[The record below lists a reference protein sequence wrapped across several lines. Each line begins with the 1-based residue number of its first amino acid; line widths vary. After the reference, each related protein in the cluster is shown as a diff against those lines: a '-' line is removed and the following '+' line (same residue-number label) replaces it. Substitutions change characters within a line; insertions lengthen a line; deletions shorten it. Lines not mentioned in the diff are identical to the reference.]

1 MKTVII
7 RDDDVS
13 YFTSPAQ
20 LETIYGRLWHA
31 NIPVCFA
38 VIPEQRADVRVL
50 HRESQPFDPSV
61 PKQYR
66 GQAKSFPL
74 ADNSE
79 LCEFLNDK
87 AKNGLVEVC
96 LHGFHHTY
104 YEFDS
109 HDETLLNQKIE
120 HGLTQLRTAMPD
132 AKIRTFIAPYDVIS
146 PTAFNLLLKHNF
158 NICTCTAS
166 LKATPYA
173 TLQSYQRTAL
183 SPTQYLY
190 ACDEYFF
197 SRHST
202 PEDGLTLAQSRLQN
216 DLIIAINHYWT
227 FFYDW
232 QGEWAAMLDAW
243 HQYVDNLLALQ
254 DVTFG
259 TFGED

>member
-20 LETIYGRLWHA
+20 LETIYGRLWLA

-38 VIPEQRADVRVL
+38 VIPAPRADVRVL
-50 HRESQPFDPSV
+50 HREGQPLDPGVS
-61 PKQYR
+61 KQYR

-74 ADNSE
+74 TDNPS

-96 LHGFHHTY
+96 LHGFNHTY
-104 YEFDS
+104 YEFGSD
-109 HDETLLNQKIE
+109 DEILLNQKIE
-120 HGLTQLRTAMPD
+120 QGLTQLHTAMPD

-146 PTAFNLLLKHNF
+146 PTAFDLLLKHNF
-158 NICTCTAS
+158 NICTCTES
-166 LKATPYA
+166 LKDTPYA
-173 TLQSYQRTAL
+173 TLQSYQYTNL
-183 SPTQYLY
+183 SPSQRLY

-197 SRHST
+197 SHHST
-202 PEDGLTLAQSRLQN
+202 PENCLALAQSRLQN

-232 QGEWAAMLDAW
+232 AGEWAAMLDAW
-243 HQYVDNLLALQ
+243 HLYVDDLLALH
-254 DVTFG
+254 DVKFQTFG
-259 TFGED
+259 GD